1 MDVIVG
7 EGDPKKVTVAGG
19 INEGGVKGEAGGI
32 NEGGVKGEAGGIN
45 EEGVKGEAWKGEK
58 EDF

>member
-1 MDVIVG
+1 MGVFAG
-7 EGDPKKVTVAGG
+7 GGDPKKVTV
-19 INEGGVKGEAGGI
+19 
-32 NEGGVKGEAGGIN
+32 AGGIN

>member
-32 NEGGVKGEAGGIN
+32 NE
-45 EEGVKGEAWKGEK
+45 EGVKGEAWKGEK